1 MFIDCT
7 IGVAISCIFMWLVD
21 GIARY
26 NNWKYL
32 QSGLYFEEYYRNGK
46 KKYRIKPKMYF
57 SQLGVWLVVSI
68 IVKLLLLALVKICER
83 FFENFGTFIL
93 TPFTSGKVRLVM
105 VMIVFPLIL
114 NGLYFWLTDN
124 ILKFNTKDN
133 NDLENFYIEEVKGIK
148 QVKTEDNN
156 NNNINNN
163 NDDNSNNNKFEHKNS
178 DEANEKSY
186 LTNDK
191 NDINNNRV
199 SLNEKP
205 IEIEMKKI
213 DNDNDEYS
221 GGQYVIENDD
231 DNQNNV

>member
-1 MFIDCT
+1 
-7 IGVAISCIFMWLVD
+7 
-21 GIARY
+21 
-26 NNWKYL
+26 
-32 QSGLYFEEYYRNGK
+32 
-46 KKYRIKPKMYF
+46 
-57 SQLGVWLVVSI
+57 
-68 IVKLLLLALVKICER
+68 
-83 FFENFGTFIL
+83 
-93 TPFTSGKVRLVM
+93 M

-148 QVKTEDNN
+148 QVQTEENN
-156 NNNINNN
+156 NKNE
-163 NDDNSNNNKFEHKNS
+163 NDNNNNKFEHKNS

-199 SLNEKP
+199 SVNEKP

-231 DNQNNV
+231 NNQNNV